1 MATTTHYGIE
11 LPTSGSHPG
20 ATVLNNN
27 WTIIDSQLYSA
38 SSAVIST
45 MSPISQSGGSY
56 TVKPGTNLEI
66 VGDAIAVTGSPSFTG
81 LKVSGNISA
90 SSFLATDQSHFTS
103 NLVVG
108 AYISPTEKFYV
119 KGNTYLSGS
128 LTVVGDIQL
137 QSKNH
142 GNFFSTASQT
152 IVSTTATQ
160 SVTYNGTA
168 DVEGLI
174 WTPASSSKIYSTLT
188 GDYLIAVSAICDVTA
203 PNKHINM
210 WAAIDG
216 TNIPN
221 SNTIVQLPSATTET
235 ILAVSFILD
244 INSGSYFELK
254 MWGDDTGNQL
264 LATSGSAYGI
274 PWCPSIITTMHKI
287 D

>member
-1 MATTTHYGIE
+1 MDYTTHYN
-11 LPTSGSHPG
+11 LSKPTTGSHPG
-20 ATVLNNN
+20 ADVLNTN
-27 WTIIDSQLYSA
+27 WDTIDTQIYSA
-38 SSAVIST
+38 SSTAIT
-45 MSPISQSGGSY
+45 IASPLSSSAEGY
-56 TVKPGTNLEI
+56 TVKTGTNLEI
-66 VGDAIAVTGSPSFTG
+66 VGDTIAVIGSPSFTALTISG
-81 LKVSGNISA
+81 TFTAEQKANINSLFAGAGAAVETSDTLYVSGNTT
-90 SSFLATDQSHFTS
+90 L
-103 NLVVG
+103 N
-108 AYISPTEKFYV
+108 
-119 KGNTYLSGS
+119 GN
-128 LTVVGDIQL
+128 LTVTGDIQF
-137 QSKNH
+137 QSMPH
-142 GNFFSTASQT
+142 GNFYSTASQT

-210 WAAIDG
+210 WASVDG
-216 TNIPN
+216 TNISN
-221 SNTIVQLPSATTET
+221 SNTIIQLPSATTET
-235 ILAVSFILD
+235 ILAVTFILD
-244 INSGSYFELK
+244 LDSGSYFELK